1 MDSPDRQ
8 RRRRHRTATERTTLR
23 RLSDHRFWVH
33 QDDDIIREWPS
44 TCCCDDKGPH
54 FWDTRRPLSCNC
66 RKRKHGQPKVW
77 GDGMCCCDDR
87 RRVIRWRQ
95 QERQLRWTVWH
106 EVEPDWNSDRLALL
120 ASPVVLPR
128 S

>member
-1 MDSPDRQ
+1 MERST
-8 RRRRHRTATERTTLR
+8 RRAERREKSLR
-23 RLSDHRFWVH
+23 IAQHRLSDHIFWVH
-33 QDDDIIREWPS
+33 PQNRTDTGRCWCQSHP
-44 TCCCDDKGPH
+44 GAN
-54 FWDTRRPLSCNC
+54 FWDTHRPLSCNC

-95 QERQLRWTVWH
+95 QERQLRLALWH
-106 EVEPDWNSDRLALL
+106 ELEPDWDGDRLAIL
-120 ASPVVLPR
+120 ASSVVLPR